1 MIHYALSIESLL
13 QNFGGDY
20 FQSCSLKTK
29 YFMNQKGEDFMQ
41 SKTGRI
47 CVTLPVDML
56 ENFRILSEET
66 DLSISRLIYLR
77 LHKRE
82 PILLVTEKL
91 LDEVKN
97 LRNLLNDIKLG
108 SYISQENFF
117 VMQERVRQLE
127 ELVNLNDP
135 SIVVHVK
142 RR

>member
-1 MIHYALSIESLL
+1 
-13 QNFGGDY
+13 
-20 FQSCSLKTK
+20 
-29 YFMNQKGEDFMQ
+29 MQ

-66 DLSISRLIYLR
+66 DLSVSRLIYLR
-77 LHKRE
+77 LRKRE

>member
-13 QNFGGDY
+13 QNSGDDY

-66 DLSISRLIYLR
+66 DLSVSRLIYLR
-77 LHKRE
+77 LRKRE
-82 PILLVTEKL
+82 PILLVTKEL
-91 LDEVKN
+91 LDEVKS
-97 LRNLLNDIKLG
+97 LRNLLNDIKLANRL
-108 SYISQENFF
+108 SPENFF
-117 VMQERVRQLE
+117 VLKERVRQME

-135 SIVVHVK
+135 SLVVHVK

>member
-1 MIHYALSIESLL
+1 MKH
-13 QNFGGDY
+13 
-20 FQSCSLKTK
+20 
-29 YFMNQKGEDFMQ
+29 
-41 SKTGRI
+41 KTGRI
-47 CVTLPVDML
+47 CVTLPVEML

-66 DLSISRLIYLR
+66 DLSVSRLIYLR
-77 LHKRE
+77 LRKRE

-108 SYISQENFF
+108 SHISQENFF

>member
-1 MIHYALSIESLL
+1 
-13 QNFGGDY
+13 
-20 FQSCSLKTK
+20 
-29 YFMNQKGEDFMQ
+29 MQ

-77 LHKRE
+77 LRKRE
-82 PILLVTEKL
+82 PILLVTEDL

-97 LRNLLNDIKLG
+97 LRHLLNDIKLG
-108 SYISQENFF
+108 NRLTPENFF
-117 VMQERVRQLE
+117 VLKERVRQME

-135 SIVVHVK
+135 SLVVHVK